1 MGFMMNTKGRA
12 FVATVHIENMKKAGL
27 TEEQY
32 KQPDYLAEVF
42 TNIWVNSGKGRKCG
56 IVVCVSKDG
65 LYHAHMALY
74 SNNSTTLKNV
84 SNILFNSHTE
94 PQLSGKKELLA
105 YLQKTNQHKDKG
117 EQILYSLGLENI
129 EDKKG
134 SRSDLEQIGALLD
147 AHLKPNEI
155 MQENFA
161 YRKYSKLIKEEY
173 LARRIKET
181 PLIKDMSTEWHM
193 GDSGSGKTHEYIKLC
208 EAFSPEDIY
217 FCNDFENGGFDMYL
231 ENGAP
236 RILFLEELKGNSLK
250 FSVLLSILGEYSRAQ
265 SHSRYLNTY
274 NHWDTVIIT
283 SVYAPDEIY
292 NFMVDES
299 NRHTDSFEQLIRRI
313 TKVVYHYKDGDEYKT
328 VSVSGAEYK
337 NKLQLLELASIEL
350 LSKKETS
357 AGATG

>member
-12 FVATVHIENMKKAGL
+12 FVATVHIENMRKAGL

-32 KQPDYLAEVF
+32 KQPEYLAEVF

-94 PQLSGKKELLA
+94 PQLSGKAELTA
-105 YLQKTNQHKDKG
+105 YLSKSGQYAEKG
-117 EQILYSLGLENI
+117 EQILYSFGLENI

-147 AHLKPNEI
+147 EGLKPNEI

-181 PLIKDMSTEWHM
+181 PLIKDMVVDWHY
-193 GDSGSGKTHEYIKLC
+193 GASGAGKTFEYIKLC
-208 EAFSPEDIY
+208 EEFSPEDIY
-217 FCNDFENGGFDMYL
+217 FCNDFENGGFDMYI

-236 RILFLEELKGNSLK
+236 RILFLDEFKGNMR
-250 FSVLLSILGEYSRAQ
+250 FSTLLTILDKYSRAQ
-265 SHSRYLNTY
+265 SHARFLNTY
-274 NHWDTVIIT
+274 NLWDRVIIT
-283 SVYAPDEIY
+283 SVYAPDEVY
-292 NFMVDES
+292 GFMVDES

-313 TKVVYHYKDGDEYKT
+313 TKVVYHYKDGAEYKT
-328 VSVSGAEYK
+328 VSVSGTEYK
-337 NKLQLLELASIEL
+337 NKLQLLELASIDL
-350 LSKKETS
+350 LSMKETS
-357 AGATG
+357 AGCTG